1 MRAFNSSFFQIWG
14 WVWDF
19 FFSYSRQNSLGDKL
33 IWTVACCFL
42 MGSWSSI
49 NFEDVSASIF
59 SYLTESPLKI
69 WKMAFI
75 SFEKLFSFTSYS
87 NFRVSFFPCQSLQYH
102 MIIKVHDVIMWP
114 RNLTTRSIDAY
125 YIRKLFIEKLCK
137 KIIPKS
143 STRPL
148 FELDN

>member
-33 IWTVACCFL
+33 IWTVVCCFL

-49 NFEDVSASIF
+49 NFEGCISFYFFIF
-59 SYLTESPLKI
+59 NKSPLKI
-69 WKMAFI
+69 WKMTFI

-114 RNLTTRSIDAY
+114 RNFGQLMEY

-137 KIIPKS
+137 KIIPKP